1 MLACHPGQR
10 WVSRTEPELGLGL
23 VLQVADRRAMVAFPA
38 AEEERAYA
46 TDNAPLIRVEYLIG
60 DHIKTDSGEWITV
73 NSIATLNECFIYT
86 GTTESRQKI
95 EIHERNLD
103 SSVQFSKPLERVFI
117 GQFERSSKFNLRSLT
132 LHHKH
137 VHQTSSSYGFLG
149 PRIERLPHQL
159 YIANE
164 VATREFPRV
173 LLADEVG
180 LGKTIEA
187 GLILHRMLLEGRVV
201 SALVV
206 VPDQLLFQWFIE
218 MRRKFNLDF
227 SIVEKLESLPQED
240 DQEAAE
246 TTDIFSQLTLVP
258 QSFLTE
264 DNQNLEKLLEQHWDV
279 LVVDEAHHLTWSEG
293 KVGEDFQAIEKL
305 SAVTPALILLTAT
318 PLQLG
323 MQGHFERLKL
333 LDPHRY
339 VNLEKYVAEEEG
351 YKKVSELVGRLE
363 GLNSRQVD
371 DLPRD
376 ILAETEKL
384 LGSKVVQEN
393 FSTTVENL
401 IKEIQD
407 HHGTG
412 RVLFRNTRS
421 NIGNANQRT
430 LIEHSL
436 PTPEEYPSTVDDFKT
451 TLEQLY
457 PEVNYGEGWTTID
470 PRASWLTQWLKE
482 NPTLKALCICAHEST
497 AIQLEKWLN
506 LSQGIKSAVFH
517 SELNLVQRDRAAA
530 YFADQED
537 GAQVLVCS
545 EIGSEGRNFQFAHNL
560 VLFDLPY
567 NPELLEQRIGRLDR
581 IGQTETINIHAPV
594 MAETAQ
600 KSLLD
605 WFHYALN
612 AIENTCPAGASL
624 FAEFFDD
631 LESTLWNRKGDAK
644 IKELIAKTS
653 KRRETLLE
661 GLCIGR
667 DRLLELN
674 SFDKNLAEELMHNIQ
689 KQDRPNELKKYM
701 DCLFDEFGVESED
714 DADQCIV
721 LHPGDHMPCETFP
734 HLPSDGISGTFSQE
748 IAKSRDDL
756 QFFTWEHPMVTGAM
770 ELLLNSGFGNSA
782 CSVVQNTGMI
792 KGSVVLESNYVIVC
806 PAPADLRVER
816 FFSESIIRVLI
827 NNTGSDINNK
837 YSVDWLAK
845 NTVDIPEL
853 TAQKVVNQVRTQLE
867 NLSKIGEEKIQEKT
881 MEIKTAAKNDMR
893 RQFEFEIKRLK
904 RLSTINNNIRPIEI
918 KTLEVKL
925 LQSLAFID
933 NTYSK
938 LDSLRILI
946 AT

>member
-23 VLQVADRRAMVAFPA
+23 VLQVADRRAIVSFPA

-46 TDNAPLIRVEYLIG
+46 TDNAPLIRVEYLLG

-73 NSIATLNECFIYT
+73 NSITTLNECFVYT
-86 GTTESRQKI
+86 GTTESEQKI
-95 EIHERNLD
+95 KIHERNLD

-164 VATREFPRV
+164 VATREYPRV

-187 GLILHRMLLEGRVV
+187 GLILHRMLLEGRVA

-227 SIVEKLESLPQED
+227 SIVEQLDVLPQED
-240 DQEAAE
+240 DEEAAQS
-246 TTDIFSQLTLVP
+246 TDMFSQLTLVP

-264 DNQNLEKLLEQHWDV
+264 DNQNLAKLLEQHWDV

-323 MQGHFERLKL
+323 MRGHFERLKL

-363 GLNSRQVD
+363 GLNSQQVD
-371 DLPRD
+371 GIPDD

-393 FSTTVENL
+393 FNTTVEDL
-401 IKEIQD
+401 IKELQD

-421 NIGNANQRT
+421 NIGNANQRI

-436 PTPEEYPSTVDDFKT
+436 PTPEEYPSTVADFKT

-470 PRASWLTQWLKE
+470 PRASWLAQWLKE
-482 NPTLKALCICAHEST
+482 NPTLKVLCICAHEST

-506 LSQGIKSAVFH
+506 FTQGIKSGVFH

-530 YFADQED
+530 YFADQKD

-581 IGQTETINIHAPV
+581 IGQTETINIHTPV

-605 WFHYALN
+605 WFHHGLN

-631 LESTLWNRKGDAK
+631 LESTLWNREGDAK
-644 IKELIAKTS
+644 IKKLIANTARNRK
-653 KRRETLLE
+653 TLLE
-661 GLCIGR
+661 GLRIGR

-674 SFDKNLAEELMHNIQ
+674 SFDKNLAEELVHNIQ
-689 KQDRPNELKKYM
+689 KQDRPDELKEYM

-748 IAKSRDDL
+748 VAKSRDDL

-782 CSVVQNTGMI
+782 CSVVKNTGMI
-792 KGSVVLESNYVIVC
+792 KGSVALESNYVIVC

-816 FFSESIIRVLI
+816 FFSESIIRVLV
-827 NNTGSDINNK
+827 NNTGSDVNNK
-837 YSVDWLAK
+837 YSVDWLAR
-845 NTVDIPEL
+845 NTTDIPEI
-853 TAQKVVNQVRTQLE
+853 TAQKVVNQVRVQLE
-867 NLSKIGEEKIQEKT
+867 NLSKVGEEKSQDRT
-881 MEIKTAAKNDMR
+881 SEIKTVAKKEMK
-893 RQFEFEIKRLK
+893 RQFESEIKRLK
-904 RLSTINNNIRPIEI
+904 RLATINKNIRPIEI
-918 KTLEVKL
+918 KTLEIKL
-925 LQSLAFID
+925 SQSLAFID
-933 NTYSK
+933 NTYCK